1 MRSVKIV
8 FQLGLLVGLI
18 AFFSPGASADQ
29 NAILS
34 NGASIRHERRE
45 VRDEMTRLFLPGE
58 KDNFIDVPTAEI
70 VDFEEI
76 QAPLSVTEKSVV
88 RENSPID
95 LGAVVSAAGNRN
107 NINPDL
113 ITSMIHVES
122 GFNPRAVSPKGA
134 QGLMQLM
141 PQTAAR
147 LGVANP
153 MDPVA
158 NVEGGTRYIR
168 ELLDRYHSD
177 LVKALAAYNAGPE
190 RVEQFN
196 GVPPYPETIAY
207 VTKVI
212 KEFNSKAPK
221 SVPQKRKAS
230 PVVPKRQTNLRL
242 LCVLRRRRIW
252 KRRSSLRK
260 KLRLILPQVPDG
272 VGVQLKRRAARRLF
286 IGCFFGCVFGF

>member
-1 MRSVKIV
+1 MKTRR
-8 FQLGLLVGLI
+8 QLALLAALMALVCL
-18 AFFSPGASADQ
+18 SASADQ

-45 VRDEMTRLFLPGE
+45 VRDDVTRLFLPGE
-58 KDNFIDVPTAEI
+58 TDNFIDVPTADI
-70 VDFEEI
+70 VGFEEI
-76 QAPLSVTEKSVV
+76 AAPPVSAAVAIAEKPLLRGSGA
-88 RENSPID
+88 ID

-122 GFNPRAVSPKGA
+122 GFNPRAVSSKGA

-190 RVEQFN
+190 RVEQFK

-212 KEFNSKAPK
+212 KEFNSRAPK
-221 SVPQKRKAS
+221 SIPHKEMAS
-230 PVVPKRQTNLRL
+230 SAAPKRQPNP
-242 LCVLRRRRIW
+242 
-252 KRRSSLRK
+252 K
-260 KLRLILPQVPDG
+260 D
-272 VGVQLKRRAARRLF
+272 AARVASSQNLETAKEREERTAADSPS
-286 IGCFFGCVFGF
+286 GS

>member
-1 MRSVKIV
+1 MMVKTRR
-8 FQLGLLVGLI
+8 QLGLLAGFMAL
-18 AFFSPGASADQ
+18 ACLSASADQ

-45 VRDEMTRLFLPGE
+45 VRDDMTRLFLPGE
-58 KDNFIDVPTAEI
+58 KDNFIDVPTADI
-70 VDFEEI
+70 VGFEEI
-76 QAPLSVTEKSVV
+76 QAPPAQPIAAAEKTVSHG
-88 RENSPID
+88 STAID

-113 ITSMIHVES
+113 IISMIHVES

-177 LVKALAAYNAGPE
+177 LIKALAAYNAGPE

-212 KEFNSKAPK
+212 KEFNSRTPK
-221 SVPQKRKAS
+221 SVPQKEKATS
-230 PVVPKRQTNLRL
+230 VVQ
-242 LCVLRRRRIW
+242 
-252 KRRSSLRK
+252 KRRPNLKAAVRVTSSQNLETAK
-260 KLRLILPQVPDG
+260 QSDEET
-272 VGVQLKRRAARRLF
+272 AADPVS
-286 IGCFFGCVFGF
+286 GS